1 MVKQCSP
8 FVLSGVVD
16 SSFQRAD
23 RRASASLETHQ
34 EANVWPRQLH
44 ALTQACSASSGNQT
58 PEASCSRT
66 IAGLG
71 EKAWRPGS
79 SGKLRKRDQH
89 KGKRAFSSGLSA
101 LPFREP

>member
-8 FVLSGVVD
+8 SMLSGVVD
-16 SSFQRAD
+16 SSFKRAD

-34 EANVWPRQLH
+34 EANVWPRQLP

-58 PEASCSRT
+58 PEASCSET

-71 EKAWRPGS
+71 EKAWRAGS

-89 KGKRAFSSGLSA
+89 KGKRVFSSGLST
-101 LPFREP
+101 LPSRE